1 MRCRN
6 CGYEDT
12 KVLESRESR
21 DGSTVRRR
29 RECLECGFRMTTFE
43 RFEEQPIYVVK
54 RNGARE
60 IFSSEKLQKSLD
72 LAFRKRS
79 FDPELIENIARRVE
93 AAVRESG
100 DRETSTAR
108 VGECVLEMLRD
119 IDPVAYVRFASV
131 YRAFESADDFVC
143 ELKTLET
150 AILQK
155 GLPSKPFLEQGKPS
169 H

>member
-1 MRCRN
+1 M
-6 CGYEDT
+6 
-12 KVLESRESR
+12 
-21 DGSTVRRR
+21 
-29 RECLECGFRMTTFE
+29 
-43 RFEEQPIYVVK
+43 VK

-93 AAVRESG
+93 TTVRESG
-100 DRETSTAR
+100 DREISTAR
-108 VGECVLEMLRD
+108 VGEVVLEMLRD

-143 ELKTLET
+143 ELKTLEAAIGQKT
-150 AILQK
+150 ASCKQ
-155 GLPSKPFLEQGKPS
+155 PLENRTPS